1 MQNHSFIVAGLGLAL
16 TMAALVVGLKIAAPP
31 AWSASDMALQSI
43 DRTLKGDRSPLLP
56 ARTAV
61 RTVISAPD
69 DAVVV
74 PELLDGCEPVISSIG
89 DSPLA
94 RVAGSCQ
101 S

>member
-1 MQNHSFIVAGLGLAL
+1 MQNHSFIAASLGLAL
-16 TMAALVVGLKIAAPP
+16 TIAVLAVGMKILATP
-31 AWSASDMALQSI
+31 AWSASDPALQSVN
-43 DRTLKGDRSPLLP
+43 RTLKGDRSPLLP
-56 ARTAV
+56 AWTGNR
-61 RTVISAPD
+61 SATSFPG